1 MLARI
6 ILLGLVIL
14 FGVVNEAF
22 AQTAAIDSHKDTT
35 PSAWRR
41 AGEARTQPTAGK
53 SGDLLPSATDPL
65 SRSSAH
71 VSNGPDTLPNKHGQ
85 IWREYDISPYTSRV
99 TSTKRPELA
108 IIDWILR
115 KTGYEAWH
123 GEPLGILSATERKL
137 RVYHTPEMQ
146 TVVADMVDRFVSS
159 EAETSKFSLRVVTIG
174 HPNWRARAQRVL
186 HPMPVQTAGVSAWLL
201 QKEDAAILLAAI
213 RRRSDFREHSSPHL
227 LVANGQST
235 VVSSMR
241 GRSYIRDAAMRRDV
255 WPGFQT
261 ESAEVDEGYML
272 EFNPLLTADG
282 RMIDAAIK
290 CHVDQVEK
298 LIPVMM
304 DVSTAAAPR
313 QRTKIEVP
321 QMTHFRF
328 HERFQWPV
336 DQVLLISMGMVASPT
351 AGKAK
356 PLVPGLPLSLGGSS
370 PPRSDLLVFVES
382 KGKVAHSPNAAA
394 TPLREAN
401 NYHGRY

>member
-1 MLARI
+1 MSAKIFLS
-6 ILLGLVIL
+6 GLVIL
-14 FGVVNEAF
+14 LAADLAT
-22 AQTAAIDSHKDTT
+22 AQTATDNSSKDTV
-35 PSAWRR
+35 PPAWRR
-41 AGEARTQPTAGK
+41 AGKAHAQPPTPK
-53 SGDLLPSATDPL
+53 SGDLLPPATDPP
-65 SRSSAH
+65 SKSAARAA
-71 VSNGPDTLPNKHGQ
+71 SGPDALPNKHGQ
-85 IWREYDISPYTSRV
+85 IWREYDISPYTTRV
-99 TSTKRPELA
+99 TATKRPELA

-146 TVVADMVDRFVSS
+146 TVVTDLVDRFVRS
-159 EAETSKFSLRVVTIG
+159 EAQTSKFSLRVVTVG
-174 HPNWRARAQRVL
+174 HPNWRSRAQRVL

-201 QKEDAAILLAAI
+201 QKEDAAILLSAI

-227 LVANGQST
+227 LVNNGQST

-241 GRSYIRDAAMRRDV
+241 GRSYVRNAAMRRDV

-272 EFNPLLTADG
+272 EFSPLLTADG
-282 RMIDAAIK
+282 RTIDAAIK

-298 LIPVMM
+298 MIPVMM
-304 DVSTAAAPR
+304 EVSTAAAPR

-336 DQVLLISMGMVASPT
+336 DKVLLISMGMVASPT
-351 AGKAK
+351 AGEAK
-356 PLVPGLPLSLGGSS
+356 PLVPGLPLPIGSS

-382 KGKVAHSPNAAA
+382 EGKVANSSSDAAA
-394 TPLREAN
+394 PLREAK